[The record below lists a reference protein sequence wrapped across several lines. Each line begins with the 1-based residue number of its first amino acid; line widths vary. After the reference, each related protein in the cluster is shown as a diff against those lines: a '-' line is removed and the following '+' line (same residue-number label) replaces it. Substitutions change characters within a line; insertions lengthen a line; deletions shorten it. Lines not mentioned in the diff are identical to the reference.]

1 MQEREKLRAENKRLQ
16 AMEQQYMQSLKH
28 LEFERDQ
35 LEHEKT
41 KLQILQQQQQNVA
54 NEFDRN
60 VSIQIE
66 ELKIQKQELKR
77 FETEKQKI
85 LEKEKEID
93 EIHSQRDAKRKAKEE
108 QQKSERDRI
117 LNVQASLD
125 LEEFEALEKSMT
137 EDKSQLQGL
146 RSKAITLETEKLALA
161 LLELDILTEDLEVQD
176 RYEQQK
182 KDLQVEKE
190 QLEQMEKH
198 HKELENNLSDQIQ
211 RYVNDDEGCF
221 FYGRH
226 ALIKESALPNVA
238 KISIKSF
245 WAAFL

>member
-1 MQEREKLRAENKRLQ
+1 MQEKEKLRAENQRLQ

-77 FETEKQKI
+77 FEAEKQKI
-85 LEKEKEID
+85 LDKEKEI
-93 EIHSQRDAKRKAKEE
+93 EMAASQLDAQRRAKEE
-108 QQKSERDRI
+108 EQQSERDRI
-117 LNVQASLD
+117 FNEQASLD
-125 LEEFEALEKSMT
+125 LEEFEALEKSMV
-137 EDKSQLQGL
+137 EDKSQLHGL
-146 RSKAITLETEKLALA
+146 RSKAITLETDKHALA
-161 LLELDILTEDLEVQD
+161 LLELDILTEDLEFQD

-182 KDLQVEKE
+182 HDLKKEKDRLDK
-190 QLEQMEKH
+190 MESH
-198 HKELENNLSDQIQ
+198 HKELEDNLSDQIH
-211 RYVNDDEGCF
+211 RLVILFILFDN
-221 FYGRH
+221 
-226 ALIKESALPNVA
+226 S
-238 KISIKSF
+238 
-245 WAAFL
+245 